1 MMRARKRP
9 FLLLI
14 NLIGVMLFV
23 CSCGNAA
30 GSSIS
35 HSDGQ
40 MMVSVPTPTPT
51 PIPPVY
57 TSCPAIGTARA
68 AVMPPLPAGGH
79 QSVLYASDSLNGS
92 NRTDVL
98 SRYDVVTGQKTTE
111 LTLTIPG
118 TLQNN
123 QGTPLPFLDAR
134 ISDDGQWIAFQT
146 AVEGRE
152 AIQLVRSDGQ
162 ELQTLY
168 CTTTDKELWGTLSF
182 SPDTKYLTFG
192 ELPIDTAGNNNLVLL
207 NLATGKLHVIATL
220 NNQKDSGMYDPIKWR
235 DNDSIYV
242 NHSLDGVG
250 DTRNRHQEYLLSN
263 VTQNP
268 SLQQINIPTIAGDSN
283 DMCKDFD
290 YSPDN
295 TQLLVSDC
303 PEGPR
308 GGPTPT
314 GVTTIETVPL
324 VGGTPHVVHVSQ
336 HMINYARFITNT
348 SIWFCVAD
356 SAVADSGVWKMN
368 TDGTGLTQLASQGCF
383 FQDFA
388 YASNI
393 NISPDGSQFVFL
405 EGIVSNST
413 SFITGSMNGGS
424 SRTFTVPGGA
434 SLVGWATI

>member
-1 MMRARKRP
+1 MMQARKRP

-23 CSCGNAA
+23 CSCGNAV

-35 HSDGQ
+35 HTDGQ
-40 MMVSVPTPTPT
+40 MMTSVPTPTPT

-57 TSCPAIGTARA
+57 TSCPATGTARA

-79 QSVLYASDSLNGS
+79 QSVLYASDSTSGS

-98 SRYDVVTGQKTTE
+98 SRYDVVTGQKTSE

-123 QGTPLPFLDAR
+123 QGTQPAFLDAR
-134 ISDDGQWIAFQT
+134 ISDDGQWIIFQT
-146 AVEGRE
+146 AVEGRG
-152 AIQLVRSDGQ
+152 AIQLVRVDGK

-182 SPDTKYLTFG
+182 SPDTKYLTFDEVPVYYG
-192 ELPIDTAGNNNLVLL
+192 GNQNLVLL
-207 NLATGKLHVIATL
+207 NLATGGIKAIATVGS
-220 NNQKDSGMYDPIKWR
+220 QGSGVYEPIKWR
-235 DNDSIYV
+235 DNNSIYV
-242 NHSLDGVG
+242 NYSQDGVG
-250 DTRNRHQEYLLSN
+250 DTRNRHEEYLLSN
-263 VTQNP
+263 VTQTP

-303 PEGPR
+303 PEAPR
-308 GGPTPT
+308 GAPAPT
-314 GVTTIETVPL
+314 GTSTIEVAPL
-324 VGGTPHVVHVSQ
+324 AGGAPRVVHVSQ

-348 SIWFCVAD
+348 SIWFCVTD
-356 SAVADSGVWKMN
+356 SAVADAGIWKMN

-393 NISPDGSQFVFL
+393 NISPDGSQFVFY
-405 EGIVSNST
+405 EGTGSNST
-413 SFITGSMNGGS
+413 IFIIGSMNGGS
-424 SRTFTVPGGA
+424 SRTVTIPGGA
-434 SLVGWATI
+434 GLVGWATI